1 MHRYRRRILVPFPS
15 RANVFRSLLY
25 VDRCLLFRSCR
36 PSSRVFLVPFGSV
49 GRPCANACWCSVSLR
64 ARLACARQLR
74 AVAGQLGLDTMHSMV
89 VRCARVVGRFVH
101 APFRLGASDV
111 RFGFVVRFFCF
122 LASRGGPRAWR
133 IHIGLRS
140 HFAQGSRHFAQA
152 SFAQANYGIAS
163 TDGNGSPHL
172 SDISAQFASTAR
184 GASIAST
191 RCERHQRR

>member
-1 MHRYRRRILVPFPS
+1 MYFNFSPTV
-15 RANVFRSLLY
+15 
-25 VDRCLLFRSCR
+25 RCIDIVAVYLFRSHRAQMYSVRSYMLIAACCSVRAVLR
-36 PSSRVFLVPFGSV
+36 PVFFSVPFGSV

-163 TDGNGSPHL
+163 TDGN
-172 SDISAQFASTAR
+172 
-184 GASIAST
+184 
-191 RCERHQRR
+191 